1 MPLAPEDR
9 WEEQCPW
16 RPRLRHH
23 RLVPQGPA
31 GDTGAHDTRAATR
44 GRRTAA
50 TSPRDAGLRAPGWAG
65 TGIPRD
71 ARLPPRAG
79 IQANRAEPRGRNS
92 GGVGRPHPRGWRH
105 TRARGSVTTRVG
117 AGMPT
122 PCGKRR
128 QERRRRHPPGQH
140 PAAFAWARR
149 WHGQGG
155 TLGPPFPAWEGDAV
169 ATLRGG

>member
-1 MPLAPEDR
+1 MAAPAATS
-9 WEEQCPW
+9 P
-16 RPRLRHH
+16 PR
-23 RLVPQGPA
+23 PQGPA

-50 TSPRDAGLRAPGWAG
+50 TSPRDARLRAPGWAG

-71 ARLPPRAG
+71 ARSLPCAG

-92 GGVGRPHPRGWRH
+92 GGAVRPHPRGWRH

-128 QERRRRHPPGQH
+128 QERRRRHPSGQH
-140 PAAFAWARR
+140 PAAFAWARAGRHARSAFPGLGGRRRRDIER
-149 WHGQGG
+149 WMRD
-155 TLGPPFPAWEGDAV
+155 TPKAPRLPPR
-169 ATLRGG
+169 RG